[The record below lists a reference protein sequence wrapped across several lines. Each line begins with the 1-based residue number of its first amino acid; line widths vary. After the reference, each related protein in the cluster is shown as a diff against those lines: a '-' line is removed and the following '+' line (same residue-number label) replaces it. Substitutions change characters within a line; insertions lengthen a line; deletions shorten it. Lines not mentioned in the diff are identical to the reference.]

1 MAVAEIRGLKKSQ
14 YIDLIRHKCGRCHEA
29 AVSGGSTVRRRE
41 KKLLLIQDFSGPDT
55 FARVRIWRKY
65 ESFCQFCRL
74 ISSFLICITVEAD
87 KVCNLQTLD
96 LLLRAL
102 LY

>member
-1 MAVAEIRGLKKSQ
+1 MTVAEIRGLKKSQ

-41 KKLLLIQDFSGPDT
+41 KKLLLIQDFSGRDT
-55 FARVRIWRKY
+55 FARVRILRKY
-65 ESFCQFCRL
+65 ERFCQFCRL